1 MIRQEFL
8 SGPNMATPKLHLL
21 SGIGTSQLLQGSLY
35 YFSHVSYINFAVID
49 MRCRGEAQA
58 AGGGC
63 KFRMTFEFG
72 SNLIHPS
79 RYNIMSDMAQKKY
92 IDQSAPGAIWPNLL
106 YLYHMQKEPKALH
119 MVRGE
124 FV

>member
-1 MIRQEFL
+1 
-8 SGPNMATPKLHLL
+8 
-21 SGIGTSQLLQGSLY
+21 
-35 YFSHVSYINFAVID
+35 VSYINFAAID
-49 MRCRGEAQA
+49 MRCRGEVQA

-63 KFRMTFEFG
+63 KFKRTFEIG
-72 SNLIHPS
+72 SNLIYSS

-92 IDQSAPGAIWPNLL
+92 IDQDAPRAIWPNLL
-106 YLYHMQKEPKALH
+106 YLYHTRKEPKALH